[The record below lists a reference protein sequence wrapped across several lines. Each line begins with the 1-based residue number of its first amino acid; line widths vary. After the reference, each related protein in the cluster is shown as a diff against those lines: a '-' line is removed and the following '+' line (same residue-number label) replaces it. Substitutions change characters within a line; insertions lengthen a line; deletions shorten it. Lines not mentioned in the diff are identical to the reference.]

1 MKLRTTGWLIVV
13 SLAPLRS
20 ASGQDFQDLDFESA
34 TLVPV
39 SGDAYGGVQF
49 AQAFPGWTVTIVG
62 AIDTNALYNNV
73 FLDSA
78 GIAIIDH
85 TSSFSGGVIEG
96 DYTAVLQSGLG
107 NTASG
112 PIPADVTLSQTGS
125 IPAGTKSLQFTAN
138 EWFDAS
144 GSFAVTL
151 GGQTLSLTVLG
162 SGSNYTLYGA
172 DVSQWAGQSAQLAF
186 TVFGENPHVNDETL
200 FLDAIQF
207 SPQSIPEPSN
217 FALSALAGSFF
228 GLRRLKQITS

>member
-13 SLAPLRS
+13 SLAFLPT
-20 ASGQDFQDLDFESA
+20 ASGQDFQDLNFESA
-34 TLVPV
+34 TLVLVP
-39 SGDAYGGVQF
+39 GDAYGGVQF
-49 AQAFPGWTVTIVG
+49 APAFPGWTVTIVG
-62 AIDTNALYNNV
+62 AIDTNALYNNI

-85 TSSFSGGVIEG
+85 TSPYSGKVIEG

-107 NTASG
+107 YTASG
-112 PIPADVTLSQTGS
+112 PIPANVTLSQTG
-125 IPAGTKSLQFTAN
+125 IILAGTKSLQFKAN

-151 GGQTLSLTVLG
+151 GGQTLSLTALG
-162 SGSNYTLYGA
+162 TGSNYTLYGA
-172 DVSQWAGQSAQLAF
+172 DVSQWAGQTAQLAF

-207 SPQSIPEPSN
+207 STQSIPEPGN
-217 FALSALAGSFF
+217 FALSVLAGLFF
-228 GLRRLKQITS
+228 GLRRLKQTTS